1 MPQVSSLSE
10 NLALDPNDA
19 RAISDQKD
27 KVSEDA
33 KKMQKKIME
42 FIQQR
47 TDDYKKKVKGRM
59 QEIDDSFEKFIPAIP
74 VQEKAAIKQE
84 IQESIQEARG
94 LLSGK
99 DSVDDFL

>member
-10 NLALDPNDA
+10 NLALDSNDA
-19 RAISDQKD
+19 RAITRQKKKVD
-27 KVSEDA
+27 KDA
-33 KKMQKKIME
+33 KKMQEKIIE
-42 FIQQR
+42 CIQQN
-47 TDDYKKKVKGRM
+47 TEDYKKKVSGRM
-59 QEIDDSFEKFIPAIP
+59 QEIDNSFEKFIPAIP